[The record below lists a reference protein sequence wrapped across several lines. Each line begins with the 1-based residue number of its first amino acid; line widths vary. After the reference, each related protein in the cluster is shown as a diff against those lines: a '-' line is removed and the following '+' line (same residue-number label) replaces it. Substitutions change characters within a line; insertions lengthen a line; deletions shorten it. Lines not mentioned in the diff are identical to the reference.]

1 MIPKRALF
9 LDLDGTLL
17 DDSLQQE
24 AIIRT
29 CEEIAAI
36 QQGLDNARLVEA
48 NTKAWQTYWPQVEN
62 DFALGKMEGASVS
75 LEAWRRTLHACGCED
90 ESVAQ
95 RAAQTH
101 GQLARAAYCLF
112 DDVLEFLASV
122 TGAQVPIALITN
134 GASDTQRDKLRALGI
149 EHWFDSV
156 LISGEVGFAKPDST
170 IFELALGWLAVEKEA
185 VCHVGDSLVTDV
197 TGANAAGLTSVWL
210 NRTGASRTEDDPE
223 PDIET
228 RSLSDL
234 ITLWSK

>member
-1 MIPKRALF
+1 MIPTRALF

-24 AIIRT
+24 AIVRT
-29 CEEIAAI
+29 CEEVAEMRP
-36 QQGLDNARLVEA
+36 GLDAVRLAEA
-48 NTKAWQTYWPQVEN
+48 NWRVWEAYWPQVEN
-62 DFALGKMEGASVS
+62 DFTLGKMEGVSVS
-75 LEAWRRTLHACGCED
+75 LEAWRRTLHACGCSD
-90 ESVAQ
+90 ESVVQ

-122 TGAQVPIALITN
+122 TGAHVPIALITN

-149 EHWFDSV
+149 ENWFDSV
-156 LISGEVGFAKPDST
+156 LISGEVGLAKPDSA
-170 IFELALGWLAVEKEA
+170 IFELALGRLAVEKEA
-185 VCHVGDSLVTDV
+185 VWHVGDSLMTDV

-210 NRTGASRTEDDPE
+210 NRTGAFRTEDDPE

-234 ITLWSK
+234 STLWSK